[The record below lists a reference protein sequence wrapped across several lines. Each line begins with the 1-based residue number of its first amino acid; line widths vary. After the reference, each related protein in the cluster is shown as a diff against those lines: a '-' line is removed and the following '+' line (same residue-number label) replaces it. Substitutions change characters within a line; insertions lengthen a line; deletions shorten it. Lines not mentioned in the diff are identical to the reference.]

1 MKVSAAQKSNLPEW
15 VPTMFERM
23 LLSGRQIPSRLAAG
37 LGGLGGISIVCAV
50 LAVIFAMA
58 GFPALT
64 GFPAIALA
72 DHTGRHDG
80 RENGIA
86 EAFGDEHVKGWA
98 DPFPAEALLE
108 RVPGQGDC
116 PALLDHRLHDLR
128 GRRIDLCAF
137 AGKVLLVVNTASFC
151 GYTYQYE
158 ALEALYET
166 YRDDGL
172 VVMGFP
178 ANDFGRQEPGTD
190 AQIGAFCEKNYGV
203 RFPMFTKVVVRGAGK
218 IPLFRQLTGGGG
230 DGVAAREIAWNF
242 EKFLVARQGRL
253 VKRFRTRVE
262 PGSGEI
268 VGAVESALQVN

>member
-1 MKVSAAQKSNLPEW
+1 MVSAAQRSNPLEW
-15 VPTMFERM
+15 LPTMFEQM
-23 LLSGRQIPSRLAAG
+23 LPSGRHFPSRLAVG
-37 LGGLGGISIVCAV
+37 LGGLVVLGGFWLVCAV
-50 LAVIFAMA
+50 LAGFLALA
-58 GFPALT
+58 GFS
-64 GFPAIALA
+64 AIALA
-72 DHTGRHDG
+72 DHDARHDG

-86 EAFGDEHVKGWA
+86 EAFGDGHGEGWV
-98 DPFPAEALLE
+98 DPFPAEALLD
-108 RVPGQGDC
+108 RAPGQGAC
-116 PALLDHRLHDLR
+116 PELLDHRIDDLR
-128 GRRIDLCAF
+128 VRRIDLCAF

-151 GYTYQYE
+151 GYTYQYK

-178 ANDFGRQEPGTD
+178 ANDFGRQEPGSN

-242 EKFLVARQGRL
+242 EKFLVDRRGRL